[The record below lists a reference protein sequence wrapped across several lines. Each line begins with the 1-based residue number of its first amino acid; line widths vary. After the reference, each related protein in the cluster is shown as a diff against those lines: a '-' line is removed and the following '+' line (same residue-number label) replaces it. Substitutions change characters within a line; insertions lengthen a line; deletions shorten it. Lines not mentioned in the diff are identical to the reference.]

1 MPGYIRR
8 RGERR
13 RKDGTIET
21 TWQLTIDHGRDPLTG
36 RRRREFVKIRGSR
49 KEAEEALVKAL
60 RQRDKGIDIVPN
72 RLTVSDCLYRWLRDE
87 AARNVQPSTLERYEE
102 LIDHHLKPALGSIPL
117 KKLQPAHIQ
126 EAYAKFRRLPGR
138 GDQRGDRLSPK
149 TEGHIHALLKQALG
163 WAVRMRLIAV
173 NPSDAVKR
181 PKASRPE
188 MRVLNRD
195 DVRALRAAA
204 RETPWYP
211 LLYLALHTGARI
223 GELLA
228 LRWQEV
234 DLDRGSIQIVRT
246 QRFFKG
252 QGIVAGQPKTA
263 RSRRP
268 IAMSPDAAAVLVEH
282 RRLQLEHRLVA
293 GPAYDNRD
301 LVFADGIGRPVY
313 DSTVRRSFYAIVR
326 QAGLPHLR
334 IHDLRHTAATLMLQ
348 AGVNA
353 KVVSERLGHA
363 KVAFTLDTYSH
374 VLPDM
379 QREAAAALD
388 AVLSGS
394 VIRA

>member
-8 RGERR
+8 RGEQR
-13 RKDGTIET
+13 RKDGSIEIS
-21 TWQLTIDHGRDPLTG
+21 WQLTIDHGRDPLTG
-36 RRRREFVKIRGSR
+36 RRRREFQKVKGSR
-49 KEAEEALVKAL
+49 KAAEEALIKAL
-60 RQRDKGIDIVPN
+60 HQRDKGIDLLPN
-72 RLTVSDCLYRWLRDE
+72 RMTVADCLYRWLSDE

-102 LIDHHLKPALGSIPL
+102 LVGHHLIPALGTIPL

-126 EAYAKFRRLPGR
+126 EAYAAFRRLPGR
-138 GDQRGDRLSPK
+138 GDHRGDRLSPK

-163 WAVRMRLIAV
+163 WALRMRLIAV

-181 PKASRPE
+181 PKANRPE
-188 MRVLNRD
+188 MRVLNRE
-195 DVRALRAAA
+195 DVGALLAAA
-204 RETPWYP
+204 RETAWYP
-211 LLYLALHTGARI
+211 LLYLALHSGARI

-234 DLDRGSIQIVRT
+234 DLDRGAMQIVRT

-252 QGIVAGQPKTA
+252 QGIVSGQPKTA

-268 IAMSPDAAAVLVEH
+268 IALSSDAAAVLVEH
-282 RRLQLEHRLVA
+282 RRRQIEHRLSV

-301 LVFADGIGRPVY
+301 LVFADELGRPVY
-313 DSTVRRSFYAIVR
+313 DSTVRRCFYAIVA
-326 QAGLPHLR
+326 QAGLAHLR
-334 IHDLRHTAATLMLQ
+334 IHDLRHTAATLMLR

-363 KVAFTLDTYSH
+363 NVAFTLDTYSH

-379 QREAAAALD
+379 QRDAAAALD
-388 AVLSGS
+388 AVLSGTRS
-394 VIRA
+394 